1 MTSPSAPAAP
11 PSSTTLAYSVPATYT
26 NHASIVYINGMF
38 RVAFFEQQLSQG
50 PNGSP
55 EVTETLVP
63 RVAVIMTPATAHEF
77 IKQFGSLYHNIAS
90 AVQTQA
96 ASVMPKQGGGRA
108 N

>member
-1 MTSPSAPAAP
+1 MTPPPAPSP
-11 PSSTTLAYSVPATYT
+11 TTLAYSVQATYT
-26 NHASIVYINGMF
+26 NLASIAYINGMF

-55 EVTETLVP
+55 EVTETLAP

-77 IKQFGSLYHNIAS
+77 IKQFGSLYHTIAS

-96 ASVMPKQGGGRA
+96 ASVMPEQGGGRA